1 MKGDMICT
9 DKHLSIHD
17 AMLLLVKEYGIGILA
32 ESRLEGLM
40 ADILGGEYTFYPV
53 IRRSVQTRIGEKMIE
68 LSQSSKDLSIVI
80 DNLKQA
86 FQEEN
91 FLSPRAASYLVDSYA
106 FALGLIPE
114 VGKSL
119 IDDDCACE
127 GEPVFVEV
135 DEGEFCGYRNQENER
150 CGFGILKEPEGSYYV
165 GEWKLDMRMGVGIG
179 FSTTRRKYA
188 GQWRINKQHGIGIEI
203 QDDGTVYSGQWKNG
217 KRNGFGTLYFP
228 NGESL
233 SIIFVDDEI
242 ADVIGVWYLQDKSF
256 VQGKMTING
265 PTGLCFHTLLDGT
278 IMEENWNNGKI
289 IKEQIQ

>member
-1 MKGDMICT
+1 MIHT
-9 DKHLSIHD
+9 DKHLGIHD
-17 AMLLLVKEYGIGILA
+17 AMLILVKEYGVGILA
-32 ESRLEGLM
+32 EPRLEGLM

-53 IRRSVQTRIGEKMIE
+53 IRRSVQTRIGKRIIE
-68 LSQSSKDLSIVI
+68 LSQSSKDYSIII
-80 DNLKQA
+80 DNLKHS

-91 FLSPRAASYLVDSYA
+91 FLSPQAASYLVESYA
-106 FALGLIPE
+106 YALGLIPE
-114 VGKSL
+114 VDNYF
-119 IDDDCACE
+119 IDDDHANG

-135 DEGEFCGYRNQENER
+135 EEGEFCGYRNRENER
-150 CGFGILKEPEGSYYV
+150 CGFGILKEPEGSYYA
-165 GEWKLDMRMGVGIG
+165 GEWNLDMRMGVGIG
-179 FSTTRRKYA
+179 FSTSRRKYA

-242 ADVIGVWYLQDKSF
+242 ANVIGMWCLQDKSF

-278 IMEENWNNGKI
+278 IIEEYWKNGLL
-289 IKEQIQ
+289 IKD

>member
-1 MKGDMICT
+1 MIHT
-9 DKHLSIHD
+9 DKHLSIHN
-17 AMLLLVKEYGIGILA
+17 AMLLLVKEYGVGILA

-53 IRRSVQTRIGEKMIE
+53 IRRSVQTRIGKRIIE
-68 LSQSSKDLSIVI
+68 LSQSSTDYSIVI
-80 DNLKQA
+80 DNLKHS

-91 FLSPRAASYLVDSYA
+91 FLSPQAASYLVDSYA

-114 VGKSL
+114 VEHYYTDEEL
-119 IDDDCACE
+119 ANE
-127 GEPVFVEV
+127 GEPIFIEV

-165 GEWKLDMRMGVGIG
+165 GEWNLDMRMGVGIG
-179 FSTTRRKYA
+179 FSTSRRKYA

-217 KRNGFGTLYFP
+217 KRNGFGTLFFP

-242 ADVIGVWYLQDKSF
+242 ADVIGTWYLQDKSF
-256 VQGKMTING
+256 LQGKMTING

-278 IMEENWNNGKI
+278 MIEEYWNNGIK
-289 IKEQIQ
+289 IKE